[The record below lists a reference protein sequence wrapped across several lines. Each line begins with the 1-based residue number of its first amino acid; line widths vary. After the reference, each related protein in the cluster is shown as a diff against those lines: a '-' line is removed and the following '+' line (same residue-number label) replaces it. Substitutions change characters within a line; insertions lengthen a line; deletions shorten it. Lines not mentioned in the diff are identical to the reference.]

1 MSSSSQKSLFKLVLR
16 YEEHNELVKKTVPKE
31 NLLVWNLKE
40 GWEPLCEFLD
50 VPIPDV
56 PVPRENVTGDLAW
69 GKEYF
74 YEDKVTRNGIIILIC
89 NSLMIVIAISLA
101 IYLPIKYA

>member
-1 MSSSSQKSLFKLVLR
+1 MLVTFRFPTHNFR
-16 YEEHNELVKKTVPKE
+16 YEEHNELVKNTVPKE

-40 GWEPLCEFLD
+40 GWEPLCKFLD

-56 PVPRENVTGDLAW
+56 PVPRDNVTGDLAW

-74 YEDKVTRNGIIILIC
+74 YEDKVTRNAFIYLIC
-89 NSLMIVIAISLA
+89 NSIMIILA
-101 IYLPIKYA
+101 IFLVFYLPFKYA